1 MLRIETHGDI
11 VHLVLD
17 RKETKNALDQ
27 AMVTEMH
34 AALAKLAAD
43 PPAALIVR
51 GANNVFA
58 AGADIT
64 ELKARTATDAR
75 AQINARLF
83 TALERF
89 PSPTIAAVNGYA
101 LGGGCELAL
110 ACDLRVAGRSA
121 VFGQPEVA
129 LGIIPAAGAAYRL
142 ARVVGLGRAKEMIF
156 TGRRVLAEEAL
167 QIGLCNRVVDDA
179 DVVHAAD
186 ALALEIAAHSRAA
199 VRRAKISIAAAFP
212 ATETLM
218 AVDAGAQAVLFDH
231 PDKHARM
238 QAFLERKKK

>member
-1 MLRIETHGDI
+1 MLRIDTNGDI

-17 RKETKNALDQ
+17 RKETKNALDR
-27 AMVTEMH
+27 AMVVEIH
-34 AALAKLAAD
+34 AALARLAAD

-51 GANNVFA
+51 GANDVFA
-58 AGADIT
+58 SGADIA

-89 PSPTIAAVNGYA
+89 PAPTIAAVNGYA

-110 ACDLRVAGRSA
+110 ACDLRVAGHSA

-142 ARVVGLGRAKEMIF
+142 ARIVGLGRAKEMIF

-167 QIGLCNRVVDDA
+167 AIGLCNRVVADG
-179 DVVHAAD
+179 DVVAAAE
-186 ALALEIAAHSRAA
+186 ALAAQIAAHSREA
-199 VRRAKISIAAAFP
+199 VRRAKQSIAAAFP
-212 ATETLM
+212 PTETLM
-218 AVDAGAQAVLFDH
+218 AVDAVAQAVLFEH
-231 PDKHARM
+231 PEKHTRM
-238 QAFLERKKK
+238 QAFLERKMK